1 VSRESFKQTLGHG
14 LLSFGAVALIGLV
27 GSVVI
32 ARIYGVDVVG
42 EYAITLAPVG
52 VLTYMST
59 VQEQAALIRALSV
72 LEPRD
77 PRVTGLTAAVFGFSS
92 LVTIIA
98 GGLVGLVSAFLMAGP
113 MDHPG
118 LIRAMAV
125 QIAGYVFVTNTCWNI
140 DSVLNAF
147 RSGRQLLWVRLVQAT
162 AFLVIAVVYGL
173 LDATV
178 WGLVWATIGSWAL
191 SLLPRIRA
199 LGRVMLWRV
208 PAEDMRA
215 GMRALPEMIRFGLK
229 AAPGGVVV
237 GINAEAGT
245 WILGFTSNLAAVGAW
260 NRARQLGDRLK
271 EGTIRLNEA
280 LLPTLVERRN
290 QGDDHGHDRAWAD
303 SVRYGLSG
311 MLLVAAVG
319 GGAGEGVMNVFGPGF
334 AQGSTALALILV
346 YQALQAVDSMHIT
359 ALYAANRP
367 WLTTVAST
375 FGMTVGLAIAIP
387 MSMVEG
393 VTGPAIGLV
402 FGIFTSTC
410 VMHGSVR
417 RMLSSP
423 LAQLWPARQMAAIA
437 VAYGAGFAAAY
448 AVDRSLD
455 GHLGTLVAL
464 TAGTVAYVAGFVLPG
479 GLGDRDR
486 DRIRGIRERLSS
498 RGTATA

>member
-1 VSRESFKQTLGHG
+1 MSRESFKQTLGHG

-27 GSVVI
+27 GSVII
-32 ARIYGVDVVG
+32 ARIYGVDVIG

-52 VLTYMST
+52 VLTYIST

-72 LEPRD
+72 LEARD
-77 PRVTGLTAAVFGFSS
+77 PRVTGLAAAVFGFSS
-92 LVTIIA
+92 LVTVVI
-98 GGLVGLVSAFLMAGP
+98 GLIVGVISALLMAGP

-118 LIRAMAV
+118 LIPAMAA
-125 QIAGYVFVTNTCWNI
+125 QIAGYVLVTNTCWNI

-162 AFLVIAVVYGL
+162 AFLVIAVAYGL
-173 LDATV
+173 MDATV
-178 WGLVWATIGSWAL
+178 WGLVWATIGSWGL

-208 PAEDMRA
+208 PAEEIRE
-215 GMRALPEMIRFGLK
+215 GVRALPEMIRFGVK
-229 AAPGGVVV
+229 AAPGGMVV
-237 GINAEAGT
+237 GVNAEAGT

-303 SVRYGLSG
+303 SVRYGLAG

-334 AQGSTALALILV
+334 SQGATALALILV

-375 FGMTVGLAIAIP
+375 VGMVVGLAVAIP
-387 MSMVEG
+387 LSMVEG
-393 VTGPAIGLV
+393 VTGPAVGLV
-402 FGIFTSTC
+402 LGIFASTC

-417 RMLSSP
+417 RMLITP
-423 LAQLWPARQMAAIA
+423 LSELWPPRQMMAIA
-437 VAYGAGFAAAY
+437 VAYASGFAAAY
-448 AVDRSLD
+448 AVDRALD
-455 GHLGTLVAL
+455 GHVGTLIAL
-464 TAGTVAYVAGFVLPG
+464 SAGTVAYVAGFLLPG
-479 GLGDRDR
+479 GLGERDR
-486 DRIRGIRERLSS
+486 DRIRGIRERIAA
-498 RGTATA
+498 RGAATT

>member
-14 LLSFGAVALIGLV
+14 LLSFGSVALIGLV

-32 ARIYGVDVVG
+32 ARIYGVNVVG

-52 VLTYMST
+52 VLTYIST
-59 VQEQAALIRALSV
+59 VQEQAALIRALSL
-72 LEPRD
+72 LEARD

-92 LVTIIA
+92 LMTIMI
-98 GGLVGLVSAFLMAGP
+98 GGVVGVVSAFVMAGP

-125 QIAGYVFVTNTCWNI
+125 QILGYVLITNTCWNI

-147 RSGRQLLWVRLVQAT
+147 RSGRQLLWVRLTQAT

-173 LDATV
+173 VDPTV
-178 WGLVWATIGSWAL
+178 WGLVWATIGSWVL

-208 PAEDMRA
+208 PAEEIRA
-215 GMRALPEMIRFGLK
+215 GIRALPEMIMFGLK

-237 GINAEAGT
+237 GVNAEAGT
-245 WILGFTSNLAAVGAW
+245 WILGFTSNLTAVGAW

-280 LLPTLVERRN
+280 LLPTLMERRN
-290 QGDDHGHDRAWAD
+290 QGDDEGHDRAWAD
-303 SVRYGLSG
+303 SVRYGLAG

-319 GGAGEGVMNVFGPGF
+319 GGAGEGVMNIFGPGF
-334 AQGSTALALILV
+334 SQGATALALILV
-346 YQALQAVDSMHIT
+346 YQALQAVDSLHIT

-375 FGMTVGLAIAIP
+375 VGMTVGLAVAIP

-402 FGIFTSTC
+402 LGIFSSTC

-417 RMLSSP
+417 RMLSTP
-423 LAQLWPARQMAAIA
+423 LAQLWPPRQMVAIA
-437 VAYGAGFAAAY
+437 VAYASGFAAAY

-455 GHLGTLVAL
+455 GHLGTLVAV
-464 TAGTVAYVAGFVLPG
+464 TAGAVAYAAGFVLPG
-479 GLGDRDR
+479 GLGERDR
-486 DRIRGIRERLSS
+486 DRIRSIRERIAS
-498 RGTATA
+498 RGAATA

>member
-1 VSRESFKQTLGHG
+1 MSRESFKQTLGHG

-32 ARIYGVDVVG
+32 ARIYGVEVIG

-52 VLTYMST
+52 VLTYIST

-72 LEPRD
+72 LEARD

-92 LVTIIA
+92 LVTLVIGVIVSVIS
-98 GGLVGLVSAFLMAGP
+98 GLLMAGP
-113 MDHPG
+113 MDNAD
-118 LIRAMAV
+118 LIAPMIAQV
-125 QIAGYVFVTNTCWNI
+125 AGYVFVTNTCWNV

-147 RSGRQLLWVRLVQAT
+147 RSGRQLLWVRLVQAIG
-162 AFLVIAVVYGL
+162 FLVIAVAFGL
-173 LDATV
+173 VDATV
-178 WGLVWATIGSWAL
+178 WGLVWATVGSWAL

-208 PAEDMRA
+208 PRSELRE
-215 GMRALPEMIRFGLK
+215 GVRALPEMIRFGVK
-229 AAPGGVVV
+229 AAPGGMVV
-237 GINAEAGT
+237 GVNAEAGT
-245 WILGFTSNLAAVGAW
+245 WILAFTANTAAVGAW

-303 SVRYGLSG
+303 SVRYGLAG

-334 AQGSTALALILV
+334 SQGSTALALILV

-359 ALYAANRP
+359 ALYAADRP
-367 WLTTVAST
+367 LLTTVAST
-375 FGMTVGLAIAIP
+375 VGMVVGLAVAIP
-387 MSMVEG
+387 MSIWEG
-393 VTGPAIGLV
+393 VTGPALGLV
-402 FGIFTSTC
+402 LGIFASTC

-417 RMLSSP
+417 RMLVTP
-423 LAQLWPARQMAAIA
+423 LAQLWPARQMASIA

-448 AVDRSLD
+448 TVDHSLD
-455 GHLGTLVAL
+455 GHLGTLAAL
-464 TAGTVAYVAGFVLPG
+464 AAGTVAYVAGFLLPG
-479 GLGDRDR
+479 GLGERDR
-486 DRIRGIRERLSS
+486 ERISSIRARLGRG
-498 RGTATA
+498 AAAA

>member
-1 VSRESFKQTLGHG
+1 MSRESFKQTLGHG

-27 GSVVI
+27 GSVII
-32 ARIYGVDVVG
+32 ARVYGVDVIG

-52 VLTYMST
+52 VLTYIST

-72 LEPRD
+72 LEARD

-92 LVTIIA
+92 LMTIMI
-98 GGLVGLVSAFLMAGP
+98 GGVVGLASAFVLAGP

-125 QIAGYVFVTNTCWNI
+125 QILGYVLITNTCWNI

-147 RSGRQLLWVRLVQAT
+147 RSGRQLLWVRLTQAS

-173 LDATV
+173 VDPTV

-208 PAEDMRA
+208 PAEEIRE
-215 GMRALPEMIRFGLK
+215 GVRALPEMIRFGLK

-237 GINAEAGT
+237 GVNAEAGT

-290 QGDDHGHDRAWAD
+290 QGDDEGHDRAWAD
-303 SVRYGLSG
+303 SVRYGLAG
-311 MLLVAAVG
+311 MLLVASVG
-319 GGAGEGVMNVFGPGF
+319 GGAGEGVMNIFGPGF
-334 AQGSTALALILV
+334 SQGATALALILV

-375 FGMTVGLAIAIP
+375 VGMVVGLAVAIP

-402 FGIFTSTC
+402 LGIFSSTC

-417 RMLSSP
+417 RMLSTP
-423 LAQLWPARQMAAIA
+423 LSELWPPRQMFSIA
-437 VAYGAGFAAAY
+437 VGYAAGFLTAY
-448 AVDRSLD
+448 AVDQSLG
-455 GHLGTLVAL
+455 GHLGTLAAL
-464 TAGTVAYVAGFVLPG
+464 AAGTVAYVIGFVLPG
-479 GLGDRDR
+479 GLGERDR
-486 DRIRGIRERLSS
+486 DRIRSIRERIAA
-498 RGTATA
+498 RGAATA